1 YSGIRFT
8 MFFLGEY
15 AGMIAMAAIAST
27 LYLGGYWVPGLSG
40 DALNFF
46 GPFVLLG
53 KVLLLSFL
61 FIWMR
66 WTFPRL
72 REDQLQTLAWKW
84 LIPAA
89 LVNIVVTA
97 FFKVVM

>member
-1 YSGIRFT
+1 MLHMRRLAY
-8 MFFLGEY
+8 FLVVSL
-15 AGMIAMAAIAST
+15 AAVAST

-40 DALNFF
+40 DALNFA
-46 GPFVLLG
+46 GPVILLG
-53 KVLLLSFL
+53 KVLLLAFL

-89 LVNIVVTA
+89 LLNIVATA
-97 FFKVVM
+97 TFKVVF